1 MKSPSRA
8 LFAGAI
14 MIGALAMP
22 AQAAERPF
30 LDRFQGAWSGSATV
44 IDKGRTLNVSC
55 QVTGA
60 PDNTHISIRGHCNA
74 GLIGRAISADLT
86 FDPNTGRYSGTYV
99 GDDVGPAHLS
109 GKRSGDTVRLTITWP
124 KPVNGDTTAKM
135 TIVNTGNGTLKITLD
150 DKPAVGSMVART
162 DFVLSQL

>member
-1 MKSPSRA
+1 MKFPSRA

-14 MIGALAMP
+14 LLGAAAMP

-30 LDRFQGAWSGSATV
+30 LDRFPGAWSGSATV

-60 PDNTHISIRGHCNA
+60 PDDTHISIRGHCNA

-86 FDPNTGRYSGTYV
+86 FDPNTGRYSGTYI

-109 GKRSGDTVRLTITWP
+109 GKRSGDHGAAGPSPGRSRSNERATPPR
-124 KPVNGDTTAKM
+124 
-135 TIVNTGNGTLKITLD
+135 
-150 DKPAVGSMVART
+150 R
-162 DFVLSQL
+162 